1 MNVWKKIR
9 IIASL
14 LGILL
19 AGYLAWQIYIL
30 LFAVD
35 IKYVPQGDLY
45 RTVTSPDE
53 QYTLRFYRSS
63 GGATTGFAML
73 GIMEDQKTKEQR
85 RVYWE
90 YPCREVSVKWRRDV
104 VIINDTRLN
113 IWTEVYDFRLDHP
126 IYPAK

>member
-1 MNVWKKIR
+1 MWKKIR

-45 RTVTSPDE
+45 KTVTSPDE

-90 YPCREVSVKWRRDV
+90 YPCREVNVKWRRDV
-104 VIINDTRLN
+104 VIINDTRLK
-113 IWTEVYDFRLDHP
+113 IWTEVYDFRLDQP